1 MSNNLTKSL
10 IAAAI
15 AITGAFEGV
24 RYIAYQDSV
33 SVWTVCYGSTLG
45 VKPGDKKTHQECL
58 DLFAR
63 DLNEHNTPLEEIP
76 QDLPDN
82 VHLAALDLA
91 FNIGTTAFKRSTM
104 YDYLLAADYPNACM
118 EIPRWRFA
126 GGKDCAIP
134 ANNCRGIVKRR
145 EVTTQLCLGQMSIN
159 DALYSMGKLPLDNEV
174 LDGLTTTFD
183 F

>member
-1 MSNNLTKSL
+1 MSNNLTKGL

-24 RYIAYQDSV
+24 SYFAYQDSV
-33 SVWTVCYGSTLG
+33 SVWTICYGSTLG
-45 VKPGDKKTHQECL
+45 VKPGDKKSYQECR
-58 DLFAR
+58 DLFKS
-63 DLNEHNTPLEEIP
+63 DLNEHNTPLADIS

-91 FNIGTTAFKRSTM
+91 YNIGTTAFKNSTM
-104 YDYLLAADYPNACM
+104 YDYLLVADYPNACM

-145 EVTTQLCLGQMSIN
+145 EIGTQLCLGQMSIN
-159 DALYSMGKLPLDNEV
+159 DALFALGEIPLDREV
-174 LDGLTTTFD
+174 IDALDISEQ
-183 F
+183 